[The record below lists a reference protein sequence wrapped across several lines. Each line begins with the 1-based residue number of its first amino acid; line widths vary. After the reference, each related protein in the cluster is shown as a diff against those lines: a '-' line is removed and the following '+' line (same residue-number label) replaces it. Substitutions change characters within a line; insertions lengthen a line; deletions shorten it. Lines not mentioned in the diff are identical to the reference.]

1 MTALQAARQ
10 RVEDYIASEPK
21 PNPLLLKSMLDEMIL
36 SAKVEETRTPF

>member
-21 PNPLLLKSMLDEMIL
+21 PDPLQLHSMLDEMII
-36 SAKVEETRTPF
+36 AARVEDTRKPF

>member
-21 PNPLLLKSMLDEMIL
+21 PDPLRLHTMI
-36 SAKVEETRTPF
+36 EEIIIAARVHEQDPF